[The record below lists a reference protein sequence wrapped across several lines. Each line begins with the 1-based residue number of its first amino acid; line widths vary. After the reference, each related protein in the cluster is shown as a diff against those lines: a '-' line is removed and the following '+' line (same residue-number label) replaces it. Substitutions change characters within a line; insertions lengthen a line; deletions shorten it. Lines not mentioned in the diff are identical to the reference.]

1 MRFWG
6 TRSLSD
12 LENLAKV
19 EEDGVLV
26 RFDIKFP
33 NHLTMRQEN
42 MLRRR
47 SITSADKKLQITKY
61 MYMYS
66 QLVILMLDHGLGIMV
81 KHETSY
87 QLCR

>member
-1 MRFWG
+1 MRFVG

-26 RFDIKFP
+26 RFDVKFP
-33 NHLTMRQEN
+33 NHVTIRQEN
-42 MLRRR
+42 MLRRLPM
-47 SITSADKKLQITKY
+47 TSADKKLQITKY
-61 MYMYS
+61 MCS
-66 QLVILMLDHGLGIMV
+66 QLLIFLLDHGLGIMV
-81 KHETSY
+81 KHETTY